1 MKVSS
6 LSALGKVS
14 LYLAE
19 LGKIESCYFLG
30 FFNLLLVRLDLSLEL
45 INQSLHALMVLS
57 VLILGVGQLLDM
69 TLRFAPVFSIK
80 LRFKFTNPCV
90 HLSNGFLA
98 SLQGILF
105 SLIKAGLSV
114 LYLCLKKFRVP
125 LKHHCHL
132 LFTSEF
138 ISKAGSIDHGSLS
151 FLL

>member
-19 LGKIESCYFLG
+19 LGEIESFYFLG

-45 INQSLHALMVLS
+45 INKTLHALMVLS

-69 TLRFAPVFSIK
+69 TLGFAKV
-80 LRFKFTNPCV
+80 
-90 HLSNGFLA
+90 
-98 SLQGILF
+98 LQGILF

-114 LYLCLKKFRVP
+114 LNLGFKKFVVS
-125 LKHHCHL
+125 LK
-132 LFTSEF
+132 
-138 ISKAGSIDHGSLS
+138 
-151 FLL
+151 